1 MTDRYA
7 SPDWLADAGV
17 SDGREYPSRPRVGV
31 GAVVLD
37 GPRVLLVRRGKA
49 PSYGKWSLPGGMVE
63 LGETTR
69 EAVQR
74 EIEEE
79 CGLKIQVARTCAA
92 SWTGWCAMPRAAFVI
107 IGCSST
113 TSRSVE
119 SGTLCAASDADE
131 AGWVEVNEVARLD
144 TTDGLLDM
152 IQRAQALAERRRP

>member
-1 MTDRYA
+1 
-7 SPDWLADAGV
+7 V
-17 SDGREYPSRPRVGV
+17 SDGREYLSHPRVGV

-79 CGLKIQVARTCAA
+79 CSLKIQVLDVCGVLDRVVRDAEGRIRYH
-92 SWTGWCAMPRAAFVI
+92 WVLVDYVAF
-107 IGCSST
+107 
-113 TSRSVE
+113 VE

-131 AGWVEVNEVARLD
+131 AAWVEVNEVARLD

-152 IQRAQALAERRRP
+152 IRRAQALAERRRP

>member
-1 MTDRYA
+1 M
-7 SPDWLADAGV
+7 
-17 SDGREYPSRPRVGV
+17 SDGREYPSVPRVGV

-49 PSYGKWSLPGGMVE
+49 PLYGKWSLPGGMVE

-79 CGLKIQVARTCAA
+79 CSLKIQVLDVCGVLDRVVRDAEGRIRYH
-92 SWTGWCAMPRAAFVI
+92 WVLVDYVAF
-107 IGCSST
+107 
-113 TSRSVE
+113 VE

-131 AGWVEVNEVARLD
+131 AAWVEVNEVARLD

-152 IQRAQALAERRRP
+152 IRRAQALAERRRP

>member
-1 MTDRYA
+1 M
-7 SPDWLADAGV
+7 
-17 SDGREYPSRPRVGV
+17 SDGREYPSVPRVGV

-37 GPRVLLVRRGKA
+37 GDRVLLVRRGKA

-79 CGLKIQVARTCAA
+79 CGLKIRVGEVAGVLDRVVRDGEGRIRYH
-92 SWTGWCAMPRAAFVI
+92 WVLVDYVAFP
-107 IGCSST
+107 
-113 TSRSVE
+113 E

-131 AGWVEVNEVARLD
+131 ACWVEVDEVERLD

-152 IQRAQALAERRRP
+152 IRRAQTLAERRRP